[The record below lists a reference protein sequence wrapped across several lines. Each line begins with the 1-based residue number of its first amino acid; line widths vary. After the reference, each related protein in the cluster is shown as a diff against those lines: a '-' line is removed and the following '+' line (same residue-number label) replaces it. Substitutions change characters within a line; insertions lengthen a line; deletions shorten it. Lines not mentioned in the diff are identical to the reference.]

1 MRVCVFS
8 FFLYHSMG
16 VWMEESEIGFRR
28 YKFILEVKFDIFK
41 VLFPKMFCP
50 VFNGFRI
57 KVWI

>member
-1 MRVCVFS
+1 
-8 FFLYHSMG
+8 
-16 VWMEESEIGFRR
+16 MEESEIEFRR